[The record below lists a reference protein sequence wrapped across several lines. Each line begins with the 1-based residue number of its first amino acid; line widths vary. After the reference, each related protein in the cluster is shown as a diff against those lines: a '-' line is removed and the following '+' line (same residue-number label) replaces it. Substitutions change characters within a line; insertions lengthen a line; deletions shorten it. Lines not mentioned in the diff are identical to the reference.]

1 MGENNSKWNN
11 WQRINLQNTQ
21 VAHAAQHQKNNLIKK
36 WAEDLYRHFSK
47 EDIQEANKHMKRCST
62 LFIIREIQIKTIMR
76 YHLTL
81 VRMALIKKSTDNKCL
96 FNCECVFF
104 PSRRDKPWLQWS
116 QGVLDNSLLQGLVC
130 VTQALTNQHMVFQ
143 VLWDWLPDS
152 SMSRKLDTLRCPCS
166 VAQLVRLF
174 ATPWTAARQ
183 THFMGVNTVQFS
195 SVQSLSRVRLLATP
209 WIVAHQASLSN
220 TNSRSSLR
228 LMSIKSVMPYVSYN
242 RCKVL
247 SPASPTPQFKSI
259 NSSVLSFLHSPT
271 LTSIHDHRKNHSLD

>member
-11 WQRINLQNTQ
+11 WQRINFQNKQ
-21 VAHAAQHQKNNLIKK
+21 LIQLKYQKTNNPMKK
-36 WAEDLYRHFSK
+36 WEIDLYRHFSK

-195 SVQSLSRVRLLATP
+195 SVAQSCPTPCNPVNRSTPGLPVHHQLPEFTQTHVHCVGDAIQPSHPLSSPSPPALNLSQHHGLFKWVSSSSQ
-209 WIVAHQASLSN
+209 VA
-220 TNSRSSLR
+220 
-228 LMSIKSVMPYVSYN
+228 
-242 RCKVL
+242 KVL
-247 SPASPTPQFKSI
+247 EFQ
-259 NSSVLSFLHSPT
+259 LQH
-271 LTSIHDHRKNHSLD
+271 